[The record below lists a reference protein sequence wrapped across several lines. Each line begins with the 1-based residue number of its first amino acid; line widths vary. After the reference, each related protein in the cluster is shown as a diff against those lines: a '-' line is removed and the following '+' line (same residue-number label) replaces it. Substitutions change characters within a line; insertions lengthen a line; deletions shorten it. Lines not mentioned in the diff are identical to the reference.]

1 MAPVACRGRQAR
13 PEGLGKKKWED
24 TQGNL
29 RGGGRFSLSGK
40 RGWCPISQPEGPAPP
55 SPPRADNTSLSHVPD
70 ANSSP
75 HHLGAQH
82 LPSPPAT
89 SSTSLTSSA
98 QSHQLSSSL
107 TDTDTF
113 LYHLSQPA
121 PSFASYI
128 HSQELS
134 SLPDTSQTPSSPTC
148 DSHLPGPPV
157 GVTANTLP
165 YHWIET
171 STCPPHP

>member
-1 MAPVACRGRQAR
+1 MAPVASRGRQAR
-13 PEGLGKKKWED
+13 LEGLGKKKWED
-24 TQGNL
+24 TQANL

-89 SSTSLTSSA
+89 SSTFLTSSA
-98 QSHQLSSSL
+98 QSHQLSSSTL
-107 TDTDTF
+107 TRTRSFTTCHSQHLPSPPTSTAKSFPHYLIPAKHPPPQPVTATTF
-113 LYHLSQPA
+113 LDHLW
-121 PSFASYI
+121 
-128 HSQELS
+128 
-134 SLPDTSQTPSSPTC
+134 
-148 DSHLPGPPV
+148 V
-157 GVTANTLP
+157 
-165 YHWIET
+165 
-171 STCPPHP
+171 